1 MVGIYAQLEW
11 YMYQL
16 FIQWIRCMNK
26 SEETIAEETYK
37 SLLMEVLETNSFEG
51 LVSTRKKITDYTTS
65 VKTISKMGS
74 RSCFEIRNN
83 MEITV

>member
-1 MVGIYAQLEW
+1 
-11 YMYQL
+11 
-16 FIQWIRCMNK
+16 MNK

-65 VKTISKMGS
+65 VKTLLYQKWVADHVLKLETTWKLQFKSWKQRQRG
-74 RSCFEIRNN
+74 
-83 MEITV
+83 